1 MKAEIDR
8 GFLGKMRLI
17 QPKKVKLKFE
27 KQGETILWGKKK
39 KSVLGE
45 AAGKVGRMKM
55 GPGFKELS
63 VPRLRRSTKSFEPFK
78 KQWIFGNF
86 KSR

>member
-1 MKAEIDR
+1 MRAEIDR

-39 KSVLGE
+39 NLFWEKQQGRLGE
-45 AAGKVGRMKM
+45 
-55 GPGFKELS
+55 
-63 VPRLRRSTKSFEPFK
+63 
-78 KQWIFGNF
+78 
-86 KSR
+86 